1 MNVEKVEEILNDPGN
16 HAILKQVASEG
27 ETELD
32 ELVEATGINED
43 RLKEKSRLLENQELL
58 KTDKSQVPTVLK
70 ILDEN
75 RETLRAVKE
84 RINEFHEEKSQKLS
98 KKTREE
104 KELIEK
110 AVKDLRERK
119 QDVPTLKEENK
130 MESQIKTLENA
141 RKKIED
147 ADTSE
152 ELMEAYSLSH
162 RALRIAGFR
171 DENFVSFNPWRKIKT
186 SRKIQGILDQKPEEE
201 HKRVFFG
208 NRWVKESRLS

>member
-32 ELVEATGINED
+32 ELAEATGINED

-75 RETLRAVKE
+75 RETLRTVKE
-84 RINEFHEEKSQKLS
+84 RINEFHEEKSQKLI
-98 KKTREE
+98 KKTKEE

-110 AVKDLRERK
+110 AVKNLQERK
-119 QDVPTLKEENK
+119 QEVPTLKEENK
-130 MESQIKTLENA
+130 MESRIKTLENA

-147 ADTSE
+147 ADTSKD
-152 ELMEAYSLSH
+152 LLEAYSLSH
-162 RALRIAGFR
+162 RALRITGFR
-171 DENFVSFNPWRKIKT
+171 EENFVSFNPWRKIKT
-186 SRKIQGILDQKPEEE
+186 SKKIQGILDQKPEKE
-201 HKRVFFG
+201 HKRMFFG
-208 NRWVKESRLS
+208 NRWLKESRLS